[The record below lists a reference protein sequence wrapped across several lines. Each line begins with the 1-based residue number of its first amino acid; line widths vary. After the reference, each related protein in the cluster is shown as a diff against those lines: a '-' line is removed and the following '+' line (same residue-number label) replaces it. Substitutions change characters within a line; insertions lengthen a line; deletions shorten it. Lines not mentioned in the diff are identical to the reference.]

1 MQVYNINYEFIF
13 ESETCLPEL
22 DSYAFN
28 PLFNFRRELRRDHID
43 PTSIALMTIVTLDK
57 ATNEN
62 RIVGFAAIPLF
73 ITTDKNPIHPTD
85 QNLSVITKNI
95 INFH

>member
-1 MQVYNINYEFIF
+1 MYNINYEIIF
-13 ESETCLPEL
+13 EAETCLPEL
-22 DSYAFN
+22 DSYSFN
-28 PLFNFRRELRRDHID
+28 PLFNFRRELRKDHID

-73 ITTDKNPIHPTD
+73 ITTGKNPIHPTD
-85 QNLSVITKNI
+85 
-95 INFH
+95 